1 MLPSNQHHAP
11 DDLSAGQ
18 PRPATREKAFA
29 LITLATAVLYLGAA
43 TLHWGVRIPVGP
55 MVLAFPAAIRP
66 ATIVEAAI
74 GVALASGAV
83 AVLAQ
88 ARRASTIARIAY
100 IFALIGTLFGLT
112 IVLLRRLP
120 APDIWVHVAMLA
132 GLAAGYPLLPRTRA
146 RRSG

>member
-1 MLPSNQHHAP
+1 MNQHHAP
-11 DDLSAGQ
+11 DDLPAEQ
-18 PRPATREKAFA
+18 PHLAAREKAFA
-29 LITLATAVLYLGAA
+29 LITAATAVLYLGAA
-43 TLHWGVRIPVGP
+43 TLHWGVRIPIGP
-55 MVLAFPAAIRP
+55 VVLAFPAPIRP

-74 GVALASGAV
+74 GMALAGGAI

-100 IFALIGTLFGLT
+100 AFALIGTLFGLT

-120 APDIWVHVAMLA
+120 APDIWVHVAMLT
-132 GLAAGYPLLPRTRA
+132 GLAAGYPLLPRP